1 MEVVSN
7 HPEVAVVAAA
17 SVDVGA
23 VVAVEETVV
32 VEEDAVALEGV

>member
-1 MEVVSN
+1 MVSN

-32 VEEDAVALEGV
+32 ADAVVLEGV